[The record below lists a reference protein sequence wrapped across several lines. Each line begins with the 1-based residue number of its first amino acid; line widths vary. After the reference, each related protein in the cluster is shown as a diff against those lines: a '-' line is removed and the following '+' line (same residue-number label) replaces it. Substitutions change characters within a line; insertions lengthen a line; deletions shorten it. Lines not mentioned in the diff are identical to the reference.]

1 MDNLTP
7 EQRKKNMKNIKS
19 KNTKPEIIFR
29 KALWKQGIRYR
40 VNVKDVMGKAD
51 ICIKS
56 KKIAI
61 FIDSEFWH
69 GKMYLEGKIPKSNQE
84 YWIPKL
90 ERNIQRDKEVNN
102 YLEKNGWKI
111 FRFWTKDINKKLNFL
126 IDDVVTY
133 YKHISKNCT

>member
-7 EQRKKNMKNIKS
+7 AQRKKNMQNIKS
-19 KNTKPEIIFR
+19 SNTKPEIVFR
-29 KALWKQGIRYR
+29 KALWKRGIRYR
-40 VNVKDVMGKAD
+40 VNVKDVMGKPD

-69 GKMYLEGKIPKSNQE
+69 GKMYLEGKAPKSNQE

-90 ERNIQRDKEVNN
+90 ERNIKRDKEVN
-102 YLEKNGWKI
+102 LFLKQHEWKV
-111 FRFWTKDINKKLNFL
+111 FRFWSKEVKNNLVNIIDEVYQYINS
-126 IDDVVTY
+126 V
-133 YKHISKNCT
+133 KNT

>member
-7 EQRKKNMKNIKS
+7 EQRKKNMQNIKS
-19 KNTKPEIIFR
+19 KNTGPEMTFR
-29 KALWKQGIRYR
+29 KALWKCGVRYR
-40 VNVKDVMGKAD
+40 INVKDVMGKPD
-51 ICIKS
+51 VCIKS

-102 YLEKNGWKI
+102 FFERDGWKV
-111 FRFWTKDINKKLNFL
+111 FRFWTKEVKNNLADI
-126 IDDVVTY
+126 IDEVTRY
-133 YKHISKNCT
+133 INQVKVT

>member
-7 EQRKKNMKNIKS
+7 EQRKKNMQNIKS
-19 KNTKPEIIFR
+19 ANTKPEIVFR
-29 KALWKQGIRYR
+29 KALWKRGIRYR
-40 VNVKDVMGKAD
+40 VNVKDIMGKPD

-69 GKMYLEGKIPKSNQE
+69 GKMYLEGKVPKSNQE

-90 ERNIQRDKEVNN
+90 ERNIKRDKEVN
-102 YLEKNGWKI
+102 LFLKQHEWKV
-111 FRFWTKDINKKLNFL
+111 FRFWSKDVKNNLDNIIDEVYQYINS
-126 IDDVVTY
+126 V
-133 YKHISKNCT
+133 KNT